1 MRRGDERR
9 GARSDPIR
17 SAQITRPLDSDSSLL
32 LCCASSRDA
41 LSAPLLSSPL
51 HCIFCAVPCRS
62 SSSVLREES
71 LSLRDSCSSHSL
83 LLERRVSKRSEEKR
97 KRRERRLA

>member
-51 HCIFCAVPCRS
+51 HCIFCAQ
-62 SSSVLREES
+62 
-71 LSLRDSCSSHSL
+71 L
-83 LLERRVSKRSEEKR
+83 LLCSERGESQSPRLLLLTFSASREARLEEK
-97 KRRERRLA
+97 